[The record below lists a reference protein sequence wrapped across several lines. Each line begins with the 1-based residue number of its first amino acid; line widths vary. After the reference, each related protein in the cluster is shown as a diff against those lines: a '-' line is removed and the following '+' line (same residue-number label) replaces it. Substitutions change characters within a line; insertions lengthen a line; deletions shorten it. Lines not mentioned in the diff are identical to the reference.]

1 MNPVT
6 QHASAL
12 TTLPTGASIEEVSR
26 HETRLLVDEIFKR
39 QVYSLP
45 DLSGVEVPVIIDI
58 GSNIGVFVHYAKSMY
73 PCARVFCVEP
83 VPPVAAILR
92 SNVTCFGE
100 SVKVIETGVGATSG
114 SMEVTF
120 YPGYS
125 IMSRLNADHMT
136 DVDLLSQCIRED
148 LRTKLKQAAGLNE
161 RVVTAALGQKL
172 EGAQTFPC
180 QITTLPDLMEMNGIT
195 EIHFLKMDIEGSEGP
210 VLRSLTDA
218 QWSKI
223 QNIALEVHEYE
234 KDSEIHV
241 ELENLLN
248 SKGFFTRLDHATAP
262 KSPRTLMLYG
272 HSCMSV

>member
-6 QHASAL
+6 HQVSAL

-26 HETRLLVDEIFKR
+26 HETRLLVDEIFSR

-45 DLSGVEVPVIIDI
+45 DLSGVEAPVIVDI
-58 GSNIGVFVHYAKSMY
+58 GSNIGVFVHYAKSLY
-73 PCARVFCVEP
+73 PHARVFCVEP
-83 VPPVAAILR
+83 VPPVATIL
-92 SNVTCFGE
+92 SNNVSSFGE
-100 SVKVIETGVGATSG
+100 SVKVTQAAIGAVSG

-125 IMSRLNADHMT
+125 IMSRLNADLTT

-148 LRTKLKQAAGLNE
+148 LKTKLKHTSGLNE
-161 RVVTAALGQKL
+161 RVVTAALGHKL

-180 QITTLPDLMEMNGIT
+180 QIKTLPELMDINAIS

-218 QWSKI
+218 QWAQI
-223 QNIALEVHEYE
+223 HHIALEVHEYE
-234 KDSEIHV
+234 KDSKVHE
-241 ELENLLN
+241 ELENLLQ
-248 SKGFFTRLDHATAP
+248 SKGFVTRLDHATAQE
-262 KSPRTLMLYG
+262 SPRTLMLYG
-272 HSCMSV
+272 CSRLSA